1 MVAVRCR
8 PMNRD
13 EQKRHDVNIVRVLDA
28 KLVIVLDPETT
39 AGHQTSTIPG
49 LMTRSRERRYAFD
62 HAFSNDVSTRTVY
75 ENTTRFLIEG
85 VVGGFNATV
94 FAYGCTGAGKTYTM
108 LGTSEVP
115 GLMAL
120 TLKDLFNRIEEVS
133 EKEDAE
139 FKVTLSYLEI
149 YNESIRDLL
158 TPSNEFLDLREDPI
172 KGPTV
177 AGISEVECAGARNV
191 MKLLRRG
198 DRRRTTEGTQANEAS
213 SRSHAVLQIVV
224 EQKEKQPGTVANI
237 SVGKLSLIDLAGSER
252 AAATQNR
259 GIRLVE
265 GANINRSLL
274 ALGNCI
280 NALCATSSGKGT
292 FVPYRDSKLTRLLKD
307 SLGGNCRTVM
317 IANIGPSGKNVE
329 ETLNT
334 LKYANRAKNIKTKV
348 ERNVLNVSYHMTE
361 YVTLISGLRSEIST
375 LKRKLSANNVHAS
388 LREHAEKG
396 EISVLRNE
404 VVGLFKERMQLRR
417 SLIELEAQNLQNIF
431 ESRRIESELGR
442 IENEARALRR
452 MNAEGG
458 CESKSEGRLGAE
470 AGARVKDEGVVDTV
484 KKRPGHTNCGE
495 PPVPPVAH
503 VATLRSEREQ
513 LRRATV
519 NNESLKGKLEKRFRD
534 NQRQANALRTQMQ
547 TRITGSERR
556 ELMELEY
563 RVGMLELENMEVERH
578 KILHRSS
585 IAHRDS
591 VIQKLLEQL
600 QLRDLVI
607 EEQSAALRGA
617 GVRKHVQDLAHYS
630 SLEPLS
636 VLRALPSQKP
646 PTTPAGKA
654 SVWRSDANGTPYR
667 RQLVGDT
674 SEIGGSQRSPSH
686 DAESKR
692 RPVGPVPVMAG
703 SHAPGSAKRQKRDPA
718 PTRLEV
724 ERPHCR
730 DRKRRQHDVGNAVR
744 KQHPYLGYLKHTKSA
759 LQHAETLED
768 SSELR
773 NFQDDAHRNGGM
785 PGDFGNRPNVF
796 IESLPR
802 DQKDRGRRRR
812 SSNRKRASKSKRSRW
827 RAKIKTYLSP
837 ALGRHCSLCPPEM
850 SQHPGSAKG
859 KGIAVDRASLA
870 DGAAQLPPID
880 CVYVLPVEGGVK
892 GFETHEFPAHTD
904 ATAAVTPPTRN
915 CHRDGAGAPA
925 VAEREILI
933 ESSVNG
939 HIPCNHPKVPT
950 FTATRPAEAPMKG
963 APHSKGAG
971 NGAGAVSP
979 KVVQGYHRLS
989 SRKSSALHQWGGV
1002 AGRRRAR
1009 PRVKVKMIA
1018 PRDVPSPKPVGARV
1032 CRGLSEP
1039 VQRSTAAPVAGEM
1052 VPRTR
1057 LPASSVNN
1065 PVANEE
1071 MRHKGRDS
1079 RNKNREHFIRDR
1091 DGGGS
1096 TVNTQVQQGKNIYY
1110 DQARTLG
1117 APFRHPQTDADADNT
1132 QPGGYR
1138 AQPVVRKAR
1147 VNGRSIAEEKRPD
1160 LDTKNAASFLEAKQG
1175 VKKAPRSERQSQM
1188 RRVWGELE
1196 FILRQQIVNDA
1207 DVVAAKRGAHKSLA
1221 FLDQIDAL
1229 STKTKLLRGQLSR
1242 WLMPY
1247 SENTSAF
1254 DQRALTPSSWA
1265 SSPLLEGG
1273 HLNEE
1278 KYRQLIAGANAL
1290 RSLVRIKIADD
1301 EDLNTARRAVKDAAW
1316 FFSQLNEET
1325 PYRDILRICT

>member
-1 MVAVRCR
+1 MPPTNTNIMVAVRLR
-8 PMNRD
+8 PMNR
-13 EQKRHDVNIVRVLDA
+13 EEEKRNDVDIVRVFDS
-28 KLVIVLDPETT
+28 KLVVVLDPAETS
-39 AGHQTSTIPG
+39 AHHIPG

-62 HAFSNDVSTRTVY
+62 HAFDNGVPTRTVY
-75 ENTTRFLIEG
+75 ENTTRFLIDG

-120 TLKDLFNRIEEVS
+120 TLKDLFSRIEEVG

-317 IANIGPSGKNVE
+317 IANIGPSGRNVE

-375 LKRKLSANNVHAS
+375 LKRKLSASNVHAS
-388 LREHAEKG
+388 LREHAEKS
-396 EISVLRNE
+396 EISVLRNK

-417 SLIELEAQNLQNIF
+417 SLIELEAQNLQNVI
-431 ESRRIESELGR
+431 EAQRIESELGH
-442 IENEARALRR
+442 IEHDGRTASHTCGSGAANADTLLGATSVQVGAGTARAP
-452 MNAEGG
+452 
-458 CESKSEGRLGAE
+458 
-470 AGARVKDEGVVDTV
+470 AGATAGAGPPLPPPPPRV
-484 KKRPGHTNCGE
+484 
-495 PPVPPVAH
+495 A
-503 VATLRSEREQ
+503 ALRGEREQ
-513 LRRATV
+513 LRRATI
-519 NNESLKGKLEKRFRD
+519 NNEGLKGELEKRFRD

-563 RVGMLELENMEVERH
+563 RVGMLELENMEVERY
-578 KILHRSS
+578 KMLHRSS
-585 IAHRDS
+585 IAHRDT

-600 QLRDLVI
+600 HLRDLVI
-607 EEQSAALRGA
+607 EEQHAALRNA
-617 GVRKHVQDLAHYS
+617 GVDKDIRDLDQFNAM
-630 SLEPLS
+630 EPLA
-636 VLRALPSQKP
+636 VLRALPSRNP
-646 PTTPAGKA
+646 PATPAMPVAKA
-654 SVWRSDANGTPYR
+654 FSWGDSSGTSGGSGAPR
-667 RQLVGDT
+667 RRELVGAN
-674 SEIGGSQRSPSH
+674 SERGGRRRLPHHSNDS
-686 DAESKR
+686 DSKR
-692 RPVGPVPVMAG
+692 RPGGAPPDPVADFR
-703 SHAPGSAKRQKRDPA
+703 SDKHALRGAKRQ
-718 PTRLEV
+718 
-724 ERPHCR
+724 ERPR
-730 DRKRRQHDVGNAVR
+730 DRERRRRQRDSGHAVR
-744 KQHPYLGYLKHTKSA
+744 KQHPYLRYLKQANRSHLSS
-759 LQHAETLED
+759 HASVPED
-768 SSELR
+768 SGEGR
-773 NFQDDAHRNGGM
+773 GAHDGHRGDAPGG
-785 PGDFGNRPNVF
+785 D
-796 IESLPR
+796 ESYSA
-802 DQKDRGRRRR
+802 DQKYRGRRRR
-812 SSNRKRASKSKRSRW
+812 SGNRKRTSKNKKSRW

-837 ALGRHCSLCPPEM
+837 ALGRHCTFSPAAETAHQNDPRYGRGTTGVDNRAIK
-850 SQHPGSAKG
+850 GSRSTETAT
-859 KGIAVDRASLA
+859 
-870 DGAAQLPPID
+870 AQLPPID
-880 CVYVLPVEGGVK
+880 CVYVLPEEGGLE
-892 GFETHEFPAHTD
+892 GFVIREAPTHEG
-904 ATAAVTPPTRN
+904 AVTLASPTSRN
-915 CHRDGAGAPA
+915 PQ
-925 VAEREILI
+925 RELAS
-933 ESSVNG
+933 ESSPNG
-939 HIPCNHPKVPT
+939 YLPVTSSAGTMRN
-950 FTATRPAEAPMKG
+950 FTATRPAEAAAKTSPRG
-963 APHSKGAG
+963 PVSSGAG
-971 NGAGAVSP
+971 SVGNAAVSP
-979 KVVQGYHRLS
+979 KAVHSYHRLAGHKPPS
-989 SRKSSALHQWGGV
+989 LQQFGAL
-1002 AGRRRAR
+1002 AGRRRAGR
-1009 PRVKVKMIA
+1009 RVKVKMIA
-1018 PRDVPSPKPVGARV
+1018 PRDVPSPKAVGV
-1032 CRGLSEP
+1032 
-1039 VQRSTAAPVAGEM
+1039 
-1052 VPRTR
+1052 
-1057 LPASSVNN
+1057 
-1065 PVANEE
+1065 
-1071 MRHKGRDS
+1071 HKGRGFGKPSQERPTAVPAKSTPAVIDRNRHRS
-1079 RNKNREHFIRDR
+1079 RRHDRIKNRESGSRDPGVR
-1091 DGGGS
+1091 
-1096 TVNTQVQQGKNIYY
+1096 QGK
-1110 DQARTLG
+1110 DEHCVSMFDTQ
-1117 APFRHPQTDADADNT
+1117 PQTDCIDPR
-1132 QPGGYR
+1132 QPKHFR
-1138 AQPVVRKAR
+1138 AQPMAQAADPPKSR
-1147 VNGRSIAEEKRPD
+1147 VDPEEKRAEPD
-1160 LDTKNAASFLEAKQG
+1160 FIAGAPFLEAKHG
-1175 VKKAPRSERQSQM
+1175 AEEKPRCERHNQM

-1196 FILRQQIVNDA
+1196 FILRQQICSNA
-1207 DVVAAKRGAHKSLA
+1207 DVDAAQRAAHKSLA

-1273 HLNEE
+1273 HLDEE
-1278 KYRQLIAGANAL
+1278 NYRQLIAGANTL

-1316 FFSQLNEET
+1316 FFSQLNEDT
-1325 PYRDILRICT
+1325 PYRDIMQICQS